1 MKKWLFLSVLFLF
14 SCEKEYI
21 DLPDGIGNMGDPIGI
36 EKEQPFTLPTNG
48 LVAWYPFNGNANDES
63 SNNNN
68 GIITD
73 AVLSTDR
80 HENSNSSY
88 YFTNHEDIES
98 TPNDDGYYNSR
109 IDVDELDTSTIINA
123 LSISFWFMREGRG
136 YISPR
141 PFEFWVP
148 NDGEGKLV
156 TNIRND
162 ENVLIFEHV
171 IGDKPIFFNLPYP
184 NNNTWEHYVY
194 TIGSGKA
201 KFFRNG
207 EFLGEID
214 VGMSVIKLGSDFAMG
229 RMNHP
234 SWDALSGRLDDIA
247 IYNRVLTTDEIT
259 GINKL

>member
-21 DLPDGIGNMGDPIGI
+21 DLPDGIGNMGDP
-36 EKEQPFTLPTNG
+36 N
-48 LVAWYPFNGNANDES
+48 
-63 SNNNN
+63 
-68 GIITD
+68 
-73 AVLSTDR
+73 
-80 HENSNSSY
+80 
-88 YFTNHEDIES
+88 
-98 TPNDDGYYNSR
+98 
-109 IDVDELDTSTIINA
+109 
-123 LSISFWFMREGRG
+123 
-136 YISPR
+136 
-141 PFEFWVP
+141 
-148 NDGEGKLV
+148 
-156 TNIRND
+156 
-162 ENVLIFEHV
+162 
-171 IGDKPIFFNLPYP
+171 P

-214 VGMSVIKLGSDFAMG
+214 VGTSVIKLGSDFAMG